1 MRLCKSSLI
10 TKFIILAVMI
20 YAIVTIVSLQPKI
33 DKLDQKKAAV
43 ENEIAQL
50 QQENLALQENI
61 RALGTDHATIEI
73 AKERL
78 GMVEANEIIYI
89 DTSK

>member
-33 DKLDQKKAAV
+33 DRLEEQKAALYG
-43 ENEIAQL
+43 EIARM
-50 QQENLALQENI
+50 QQENLELQEDI
-61 RALGTDHATIEI
+61 DALGSDEATIDL

-78 GMVEANEIIYI
+78 NMVEADEIIYI

>member
-33 DKLDQKKAAV
+33 DQLDEKKAEIEAQ
-43 ENEIAQL
+43 IAQL
-50 QQENLALQENI
+50 QQENLALQEDI
-61 RALGTDHATIEI
+61 RNLGTDEATIEL

-78 GMVEANEIIYI
+78 NMVEADEIIYV